1 MGQLE
6 TESVFQSGEPTL
18 KRLIP
23 LILLGFGVALA
34 IVIGQRMSTDAMAV
48 VIGVAVGVAASVP
61 TSLLLIALLRKERQS
76 FRQEMPHELP
86 YNPYPPAAQQPN
98 VIVLDPA
105 QLAGMRSTQLQTPL
119 PPPEYS
125 PDGGMRRLRVVG
137 SDDEWNGREW

>member
-1 MGQLE
+1 M
-6 TESVFQSGEPTL
+6 

-61 TSLLLIALLRKERQS
+61 TSLLLIALLRRERQS
-76 FRQEMPHELP
+76 YRQEMPRDMP
-86 YNPYPPAAQQPN
+86 YGAYPPPQPQQPN
-98 VIVLDPA
+98 LIVLDPSQFA
-105 QLAGMRSTQLQTPL
+105 SMRNGQMHTPL

>member
-1 MGQLE
+1 MFRDGALI
-6 TESVFQSGEPTL
+6 V

-61 TSLLLIALLRKERQS
+61 TSLLLIALLRKERQG
-76 FRQEMPHELP
+76 FRNEVSPEMPN
-86 YNPYPPAAQQPN
+86 NPYHQALPQQPN
-98 VIVLDPA
+98 VIVLDPS
-105 QLAGMRSTQLQTPL
+105 QFAGMRNAQLQTPL

-137 SDDEWNGREW
+137 SDDDWNGRDW

>member
-1 MGQLE
+1 MKH
-6 TESVFQSGEPTL
+6 VFPFV
-18 KRLIP
+18 
-23 LILLGFGVALA
+23 LLGFAVALA

-76 FRQEMPHELP
+76 FRQDAAREM
-86 YNPYPPAAQQPN
+86 PYPPYPQASLPWQGAQPN

-105 QLAGMRSTQLQTPL
+105 QLAGMRNSQLQTPL
-119 PPPEYS
+119 PPPEYA

>member
-1 MGQLE
+1 M
-6 TESVFQSGEPTL
+6 

-76 FRQEMPHELP
+76 FRQETPEQMPYGQYPQLP
-86 YNPYPPAAQQPN
+86 MPQQQPYI
-98 VIVLDPA
+98 VIDPSQFGA
-105 QLAGMRSTQLQTPL
+105 MNRNQMATPL

-125 PDGGMRRLRVVG
+125 PDGGVRRLRVVG
-137 SDDEWNGREW
+137 SDEAWTGKDW

>member
-1 MGQLE
+1 M
-6 TESVFQSGEPTL
+6 

-76 FRQEMPHELP
+76 FRQESPRDMP
-86 YNPYPPAAQQPN
+86 YGAYPPALPQQPN
-98 VIVLDPA
+98 FIVLDPS
-105 QLAGMRSTQLQTPL
+105 QFAGMRNSQMQTPL
-119 PPPEYS
+119 PPTDFS

-137 SDDEWNGREW
+137 SEDEWNGRDW